1 MLGPP
6 EFGERSWGER
16 AATVSDAL
24 AALDAELATQFDLVD
39 HPVTIGG
46 WPVVL
51 RKPARADALI
61 SEADYVKD
69 ERLPYWADLWPAAPV
84 LAEHCLT
91 QRGTGRTLL
100 ELGCG
105 LGLATIA
112 AMRAGF
118 TVTASDYYTDA
129 LLLTRRNALSAL
141 GYEPTTL
148 HLDWRAL
155 PDDLPRYDVI
165 TAADILYEKPYG
177 DLVAQVIARA
187 LAPGGVVWISDPGRV
202 ARELFREALP
212 AAGLREL
219 SFTEHGA
226 PHLMDWEPRSDDP
239 KSIVR
244 RVAILTIGH
253 AESAPLR

>member
-1 MLGPP
+1 
-6 EFGERSWGER
+6 
-16 AATVSDAL
+16 VSGAL
-24 AALDAELATQFDLVD
+24 ESLDAQLATQFDLVD
-39 HPVTIGG
+39 HAVTIGG
-46 WPVVL
+46 WDVVL

-84 LAEHCLT
+84 LAEHCMAH
-91 QRGTGRTLL
+91 RGAGRSLL

-105 LGLATIA
+105 LGLATLG
-112 AMRAGF
+112 AMHAGF
-118 TVTASDYYTDA
+118 DVTATDYYDDA
-129 LLLTRRNALSAL
+129 LLLTRRNALAAL
-141 GYEPTTL
+141 GREPITR

-165 TAADILYEKPYG
+165 TAADILYERPYAE
-177 DLVAQVIARA
+177 LVATVIARA

-212 AAGLREL
+212 AHGLREV

-226 PHLMDWEPRSDDP
+226 PHLMDWEPRGDDP

-244 RVAILTIGH
+244 RVAILTIAH
-253 AESAPLR
+253 AS